1 VPDFTVIAMTEQCPA
16 LDRYS
21 MTFGEQHNKLSVAF
35 LSGIRDAWHRLLA
48 SPGYDGKSWAKP
60 IAPGELL
67 GSAS

>member
-35 LSGIRDAWHRLLA
+35 LSGIRDALHRLRRRQGMTA
-48 SPGYDGKSWAKP
+48 RAGRNR
-60 IAPGELL
+60 
-67 GSAS
+67 